1 MAQSVEAQLR
11 AILDEYSVEVDDAT
25 KEAAKEAS
33 DKAVRTLKAT
43 SPRRAKQG
51 GRYAKS
57 WTAKRQ
63 DVGILTGYVVYN
75 RRYPGLTHLLEHG
88 HAAVNQYG
96 PHGRTPARPHIKA
109 AEQESIT
116 EFERL
121 VREKV
126 GGI

>member
-1 MAQSVEAQLR
+1 MASVEAQLK
-11 AILDEYSVEVDDAT
+11 AILDEYNIEVEDAS

-33 DKAVRTLKAT
+33 DKAVRTLKDT
-43 SPRRAKQG
+43 SPRRANRG
-51 GRYAKS
+51 GGYAKS

-109 AEQESIT
+109 AEQESIA

-121 VREKV
+121 VREKI